1 MNPLQ
6 DVFISYGRADS
17 LGFAAKLNQ
26 RLVEMGLVVWFDF
39 DDIPLG
45 VDYQKQIDDGIDKAD
60 NFLFVIAPH
69 SVNSPYCGLE
79 VELAIQRNKRI
90 IPLLH
95 VEQIDRETWQGR
107 NPNGTDEQWAEY
119 QAAGKHSSFP
129 NMHPL
134 ISKINWVYFRE
145 GQDDFEKSFQGL
157 LEIFERDRDYVHEHT
172 VLLNQAID
180 WEKDNR
186 LPRSLLVDAELNKA
200 EAWLTTKFSDHQSP
214 CDPTRLHS
222 EFITESLKFSQDGL
236 TDVFICHA
244 EEDRGVLD
252 TIYGSLTRAA
262 QTVWTSWKDIQTGV
276 DYKESIDRG
285 IEGASNMVY
294 LLSPEALQ
302 SPWCQKEI
310 DYALALNKRIIP
322 LLVKPVDEA
331 ALSPELENL
340 QFIDLTDNVEDADYL
355 KDEADLIKVLSEE
368 ADYVSAHKRL
378 LVKALKWERQLKNSS
393 ILLQGQALKQVD
405 AWLQVAKT
413 RQQYQ
418 PLPIQTEF
426 VEASLTQPEDV
437 RLSVFLSSDSRDLTF
452 ARKLHETLQ
461 LQGEHTWFESDPADL
476 GADYA
481 LQVRAA
487 IERAENFIM
496 VVSQDGLAAPDV
508 LEELG
513 IAEQLSKRIIAVS
526 YQSGAMSLVKQLHDK
541 LSAQKTGHTLPE
553 LGRSRLPQSLL
564 DSPWIDFSEHDGNFM
579 SNFWGLYRIL
589 KSHPQHVLEHTRLL
603 IRASDWEQANRDS
616 SALLRTKEVTK
627 AEQWLAQVGEQT
639 PKPSELQKDYITASQ
654 DLAQRKVKP
663 RTVIGAGF
671 GVTLL
676 ILIARLFGLLEGLEL
691 AAYDHLLRQ
700 RAAEPQD
707 DRFLVVTVDE
717 KSGSFIRDGL
727 ISGRYQPTIGTL
739 PDDALNEA
747 IQVLNDNAARLIGLD
762 FYRDFP
768 ATAELTQTFQQADN
782 VVTVCLFGDTETPG
796 VYAATEVAPEQVS
809 FSNFVSDRPGGATYV
824 RRHYLMDAPDPEY
837 CSINT
842 AFSLTLAQRFL
853 EPEGI
858 TFQSPETPE
867 GIYSGNGMQIG
878 AVTVPNLRPARGI
891 YYRDGDELNGY
902 QTLVNFRTT
911 PNADTGKAKDA
922 TAFAPQ
928 VSLEALLTGVVPS
941 DLIRDR
947 IVLIG
952 YVDYA
957 DRNADSWET
966 PHGTMPGVFVQG
978 QMTSQLISATLDGRS
993 LIHWWPFG
1001 QEALW
1006 ILGWG
1011 LAGGFMA
1018 RQTSRFRM
1026 LALGIGIGTGML
1038 YVCCWGAMVFATLWI
1053 PFIPAFGAFALTAGG
1068 VALIGDR
1075 LRKP

>member
-17 LGFAAKLNQ
+17 LGFATKLNQ
-26 RLVEMGLVVWFDF
+26 RLVETGLEVWFDF

-60 NFLFVIAPH
+60 NFLFIIAPH

-79 VELAIQRNKRI
+79 VELAIQQNKRI

-95 VEQIDRETWQGR
+95 VEQIDRKTWQSR
-107 NPNGTDEQWAEY
+107 NSNGTDEEWETY

-145 GQDDFEKSFQGL
+145 GQDDFETSFQGL
-157 LEIFERDRDYVHEHT
+157 LAIFERDRDYVHSHT

-186 LPRSLLVDAELNKA
+186 LPRSLLVDAELHKA
-200 EAWLTTKFSDHQSP
+200 EAWLTTKFSDHQPP
-214 CDPTRLHS
+214 CEPTRLHS
-222 EFITESLKFSQDGL
+222 EFITESLKFTQDGL

-244 EEDRGVLD
+244 EEDREVLNQ
-252 TIYGSLTRAA
+252 IYGSLTRAA

-276 DYKESIDRG
+276 DYKESIERG
-285 IEGASNMVY
+285 IEGASNLVY
-294 LLSPEALQ
+294 LLSPAALR

-310 DYALALNKRIIP
+310 DYARQLNKRIIP
-322 LLVKPVDEA
+322 ILVKPVDEA
-331 ALSPELENL
+331 MLPPELEKL

-355 KDEADLIKVLSEE
+355 EDEAALLKALSEE
-368 ADYVSAHKRL
+368 ADYVGAHKRL
-378 LVKALKWERQLKNSS
+378 LVRTLKWERQLKNPS
-393 ILLQGQALKQVD
+393 ILLQGQALKQAN
-405 AWLQVAKT
+405 AWLQVAQT

-426 VEASLTQPEDV
+426 VEASLNQPEDV

-461 LQGEHTWFESDPADL
+461 LQGEQTWFESDPADL

-481 LQVRAA
+481 LQVRSA
-487 IERAENFIM
+487 IERAENFIV
-496 VVSQDGLAAPDV
+496 VVSQDGLASPSV
-508 LEELG
+508 LDELN
-513 IAEQLSKRIIAVS
+513 IAEKLSKRVIAVS

-541 LSAQKTGHTLPE
+541 LAAQKIDKTE
-553 LGRSRLPQSLL
+553 LGRSPLPKSLVG
-564 DSPWIDFSEHDGNFM
+564 SPWIDFSEHDGNFM

-603 IRASDWEQANRDS
+603 MRASNWEQVERDD
-616 SALLRTKEVTK
+616 SALLRAKEVVK
-627 AEQWLAQVGEQT
+627 AEHWLAQVGEQS
-639 PKPSELQKDYITASQ
+639 PKPSELQKEYIVASQ
-654 DLAQRKVKP
+654 QLAQRKVKP
-663 RTVIGAGF
+663 RTVIGASF

-676 ILIARLFGLLEGLEL
+676 ILIARLFGFLEGLEL
-691 AAYDHLLRQ
+691 FAYDHMLRQ

-727 ISGRYQPTIGTL
+727 ISGRYEPTIGTL
-739 PDDALNEA
+739 PDDALNDA
-747 IQVLNDNAARLIGLD
+747 IQVLNDNEARLIGLD

-768 ATAELTQTFQQADN
+768 ATAELAQTLQQADN
-782 VVTVCLFGDTETPG
+782 VITVCLAGDVETPG
-796 VYAATEVAPEQVS
+796 VYAAAEVAPEQVT

-824 RRHYLMDAPDPEY
+824 RRHYLMDSPDPEF
-837 CSINT
+837 CPTTTS
-842 AFSLTLAQRFL
+842 FSLNLAQRYL
-853 EPEGI
+853 EPEGV
-858 TFQSPETPE
+858 TFTSPETPE
-867 GIYSGNGMQIG
+867 GGFRGNGLRFDDVI
-878 AVTVPNLRPARGI
+878 VPNLRPARGI
-891 YYRDGDELNGY
+891 YYRDGEDLNGY
-902 QTLVNFRTT
+902 QTLVHFRTT

-922 TAFAPQ
+922 IAFAPQ
-928 VSLEALLTGVVPS
+928 VSLEALLTEQVPN
-941 DLIRDR
+941 DLIADR

-978 QMTSQLISATLDGRS
+978 QMTSQLLSAVLDGRS
-993 LIHWWPFG
+993 LVNWWPFG

-1006 ILGWG
+1006 ILAWG

-1026 LALGIGIGTGML
+1026 LILGIGVGTGIL

-1053 PFIPAFGAFALTAGG
+1053 PFVPAFGAFGLTAGG
-1068 VALIGDR
+1068 VALLGDR